1 MATEDGQDEP
11 LIARAVRGATR
22 LPSATPAARARVQ
35 AAVEAEW
42 RATLAAQGPG
52 TSRAPAADDGAV
64 RQVATTEHVPGAAA
78 MRRRR
83 VPLALA
89 ASLLVG
95 LLAVGAAWQARV
107 SAQPAVAVAELVRGR
122 VELER
127 ARPFG
132 LRGSPLVAAVGVASG
147 RTIETGADGAAL
159 LRLGDGLTLRLAA
172 GSRLRF
178 EAADRAVLE
187 SGLAYVDAD
196 PRRGRQPLALAT
208 PFGTVSHLGTQY
220 AVGVSAAGLEIAVRE
235 GRVQLAGGS
244 ARTALQADAGQSL
257 RVDPRGAA
265 ARATLRPDD
274 ARWDWLA
281 ALPTPFTLEGATL
294 ASFLDW
300 YARERGHAVRFRDAD
315 DAARAAAVR
324 LSGSVAGMAPDEALR
339 VVAASAGLVLQRD
352 ATGVQLAL
360 P

>member
-1 MATEDGQDEP
+1 MGIEDGQDEQ
-11 LIARAVRGATR
+11 LIARAVRGAMR
-22 LPSATPAARARVQ
+22 LPPASPEARARVL

-42 RATLAAQGPG
+42 RTTLAGPEPV
-52 TSRAPAADDGAV
+52 AP
-64 RQVATTEHVPGAAA
+64 
-78 MRRRR
+78 RRRR

-107 SAQPAVAVAELVRGR
+107 SAEPALAVAEVVQGR

-132 LRGSPLVAAVGVASG
+132 LRGAALVAAAGVPRG
-147 RTIETGADGAAL
+147 RTIETGADGATL

-172 GSRLRF
+172 RSRLRF
-178 EAADRAVLE
+178 ESADRAVLE
-187 SGLAYVDAD
+187 TGLAYVDAD
-196 PRRGRQPLALAT
+196 PRLGRQPLSLST

-220 AVGVSAAGLEIAVRE
+220 AVGITPAGLEVAVRE
-235 GRVQLAGGS
+235 GRVQLVGGG
-244 ARTALQADAGQSL
+244 AAAPLQADAGQLLS
-257 RVDPRGAA
+257 VGPRGAA
-265 ARATLRPDD
+265 VRTTLRPDD
-274 ARWDWLA
+274 ARWSWLA

-294 ASFLDW
+294 SGFLDW
-300 YARERGHAVRFRDAD
+300 YARESGRAVRFRDAD
-315 DAARAAAVR
+315 EATRAATVR

-339 VVAASAGLVLQRD
+339 VVAASAGLELRRD
-352 ATGVQLAL
+352 EGGLLLAL